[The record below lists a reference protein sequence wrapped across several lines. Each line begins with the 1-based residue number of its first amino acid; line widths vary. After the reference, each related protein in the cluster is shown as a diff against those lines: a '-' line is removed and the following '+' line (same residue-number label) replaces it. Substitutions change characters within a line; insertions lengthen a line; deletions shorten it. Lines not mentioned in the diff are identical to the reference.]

1 MLEYKIFDN
10 DPNKEY
16 VFLIHGIGGSAN
28 IFFPQIK
35 SYRNHFNVVAVH
47 LRGHKKSP
55 SVLDV
60 EDFSFKRAARDVVD
74 VLDEIGIRKAHMVG
88 ISLGA
93 VVAHQI
99 LAIAPN
105 RVETAVLGGV
115 ITKITPLPKLLLLI
129 GSMVKKFVPHMWLY
143 TIFAHIL
150 MPRKNHQESRNSF
163 IKEAAQMKRNEFLGW
178 YDIAPTVRGTF
189 TTAVEP
195 AAHVPK
201 LYMMGEG
208 DHMFIDHVWEDIEG
222 LPNADFIE
230 VKGSG
235 HVVNLDAPHTFNQYS
250 LSFMKSKGAET
261 TGPFE
266 VNGTKI
272 RL

>member
-1 MLEYKIFDN
+1 MLEYKIFGN

-35 SYRNHFNVVAVH
+35 SYRSHFNVVAVH

-60 EDFSFKRAARDVVD
+60 DDFSFKRAARDVVD
-74 VLDEIGIRKAHMVG
+74 VLDDIGVNKAHMVG

-93 VVAHQI
+93 VVTHQI
-99 LAIAPN
+99 LAIAPH

-129 GSMVKKFVPHMWLY
+129 GSMAKNFVPHMWLY

-150 MPRKNHQESRNSF
+150 MPRRNHRESRNSF

-189 TTAVEP
+189 TEAAGP
-195 AAHVPK
+195 SAHVPK

-208 DHMFIDHVWEDIEG
+208 DHMFIDHVLEDISR
-222 LPNADFIE
+222 LPHADFIE

-261 TGPFE
+261 EAPDQETDR
-266 VNGTKI
+266 
-272 RL
+272 RLRS